1 MYVSITGN
9 KNNQD
14 VYIKYSYRKENGK
27 TSSRIYK
34 KLGKLND
41 LLEQFTGDKEKLM
54 DWAKDQA
61 AIETKLYKQKKGKI
75 SVEFSQA
82 ATIPLNEQRSFNV
95 GYLFLQ
101 DLCTQLRL
109 DKICRAI
116 KERHKYK

>member
-9 KNNQD
+9 KTNQD

-41 LLEQFTGDKEKLM
+41 LLDQFAGDKEKLM

-61 AIETKLYKQKKGKI
+61 TMETELYKQKNIGWKI
-75 SVEFSQA
+75 RMIEMRLKRDSKN
-82 ATIPLNEQRSFNV
+82 NENLIR
-95 GYLFLQ
+95 
-101 DLCTQLRL
+101 R
-109 DKICRAI
+109 
-116 KERHKYK
+116 